1 MAEWPGASGGCG
13 MIWRYSLGV
22 VALVAL
28 GGRLLLTA
36 DPRRLAISLRIAG
49 PLVLGLTGVMLTA
62 IGRPVLGFPLVGLAT
77 VWALVTLAWPRRWA
91 SKPRHS
97 TVRSAALEMV
107 LDHSTGALEGL
118 VLVGRFE
125 GRELSELDLPSLAKL
140 RSELRSDPDS
150 VRLLEAYLQGRFP
163 TWRVDADAHVGA
175 GQTGAPGA
183 GAMTEKEAYQILGLE
198 PGASAADIR
207 QAHRRLVKRLD
218 SDLAGRSFLAARI
231 DEARDVLLTLHG

>member
-1 MAEWPGASGGCG
+1 MAEWPGAPGGCG
-13 MIWRYSLGV
+13 MIWLY
-22 VALVAL
+22 AL
-28 GGRLLLTA
+28 GLAALIALSGRLLLTA
-36 DPRRLAISLRIAG
+36 DPRRLALALRIAG
-49 PLVLGLTGVMLTA
+49 PLVLGLTGVTLTA
-62 IGRPVLGFPLVGLAT
+62 IGRPLVGFPLVGLAT
-77 VWALVTLAWPRRWA
+77 VWALVTFAWPRWRG

-118 VLVGRFE
+118 VLAGRFE
-125 GRELSELDLPSLAKL
+125 GRELSELDLPSLVKL
-140 RSELRSDPDS
+140 RAELRSDADS

-163 TWRVDADAHVGA
+163 TWRVDADAQVGA
-175 GQTGAPGA
+175 RKTGAPGA

-207 QAHRRLVKRLD
+207 KAHRRLVQRLD
-218 SDLAGRSFLAARI
+218 TDFVNRSVLAARI